1 MRHSV
6 VSDIEE
12 DLVNGASGEDEDYID
27 DYEDD
32 FDEPV
37 EVKKNNIQK
46 HDEKYKIINYIYF
59 RS

>member
-1 MRHSV
+1 MHHSV

-37 EVKKNNIQK
+37 EVKHNIQK
-46 HDEKYKIINYIYF
+46 HDEKYKKINYIYF